1 MAQYGTIIT
10 TIGLAQIANA
20 QVTQSKVGLEYV
32 ALGDGN
38 GAHYVPTQNQ
48 TALVNEV
55 WRGLVSNVTIDSN
68 NENRIII
75 DAVIPVTAGGFT
87 IREIG
92 VFDDQNQLIAVGQY
106 PEKYKPQ
113 LSEGVSEETLIH
125 FVIETNN
132 ADVVKLSVD
141 PTIVIASR
149 KYVDDKIAENLS
161 DFEYQ
166 TPIIVGN
173 QLRLTRKSGTHR
185 LFIKIA
191 NDLSG
196 PLTVSL
202 DNGVSSKPLVD
213 IEGQPINLLEK
224 GFAEVVED
232 TSFFTLRSR
241 GISSTDLQA
250 LIEIVNEAEA
260 NESDLKTQFA
270 QAVNA
275 VDVDGGINLPDGAA
289 WATILA
295 EIPNVKTG
303 KKWASGSVMSTASS
317 TFVYEY
323 VAGGTLQRSSVV
335 VEGLDF
341 KPRVILVFF
350 DQSSQITH
358 FTTYI
363 EHNQMP
369 YPKAVII
376 SNPRYTSNADNT
388 VRAMIKG
395 DKATAYVTETGF
407 NLPIET
413 TSNTCYWIAYE

>member
-1 MAQYGTIIT
+1 MAQFGTIIT

-166 TPIIVGN
+166 TPTIVGS

-202 DNGVSSKPLVD
+202 NGGASSKPLVD
-213 IEGQPINLLEK
+213 VESQPVILLEK

-241 GISSTDLQA
+241 GISSTNLQA
-250 LIEIVNEAEA
+250 LIAIVNEAEA
-260 NESDLKTQFA
+260 NESDLKKQFA
-270 QAVNA
+270 QAVNE
-275 VDVDGGINLPDGAA
+275 VDMDGGINLPDGAA
-289 WATILA
+289 WAEILA
-295 EIPNVKTG
+295 EIPNIKTG
-303 KKWASGSVMSTASS
+303 KKWATGVINMVGSENRLIINGLSFIPTTALAIRKGLNNNSNNTPPWATVATKVIDNKVSSIRIDNTTLLANSVSSSFEGTSVTLIVGSV
-317 TFVYEY
+317 
-323 VAGGTLQRSSVV
+323 GGLW
-335 VEGLDF
+335 E
-341 KPRVILVFF
+341 
-350 DQSSQITH
+350 
-358 FTTYI
+358 
-363 EHNQMP
+363 
-369 YPKAVII
+369 
-376 SNPRYTSNADNT
+376 
-388 VRAMIKG
+388 
-395 DKATAYVTETGF
+395 
-407 NLPIET
+407 
-413 TSNTCYWIAYE
+413 WIAFE